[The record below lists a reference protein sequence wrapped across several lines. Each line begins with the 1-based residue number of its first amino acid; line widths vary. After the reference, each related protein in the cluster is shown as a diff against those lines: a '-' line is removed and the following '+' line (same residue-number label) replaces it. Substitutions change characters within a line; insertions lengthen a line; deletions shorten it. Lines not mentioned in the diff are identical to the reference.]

1 MGGKGGVREFLWSP
15 HKTMLETPL
24 WRMDLERGEEVRI
37 YRLVLIGYSKPN
49 QFSIFLVWLL
59 MILWPTRLLIT
70 LSFVAKEWTCES
82 KNLCM
87 RNRLVKEK
95 LMFSCACAYQLHFQ
109 VAIHLF
115 HGCCAMNT
123 YKHSPTSDFG

>member
-1 MGGKGGVREFLWSP
+1 
-15 HKTMLETPL
+15 MLETPL

-49 QFSIFLVWLL
+49 QISIFLVWLL